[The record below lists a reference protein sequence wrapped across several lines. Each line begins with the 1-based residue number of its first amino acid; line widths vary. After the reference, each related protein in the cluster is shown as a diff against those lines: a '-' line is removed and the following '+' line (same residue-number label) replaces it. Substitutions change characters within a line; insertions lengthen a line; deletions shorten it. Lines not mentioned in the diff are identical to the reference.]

1 MTQYYVKSD
10 GNNGD
15 TGLDWAHAWATISHA
30 MLAMAEYDT
39 LNIMAGAYPED
50 VDVKTAHLTMIG
62 AGSGLVTFNNVMVYA
77 SHTSC
82 SGFTLTDT
90 STSMASNPP
99 VATNLTIDDVV
110 CLGTTVL
117 ADATDAT
124 ITNCDFAEF
133 ILPLYADGLASTN
146 NIFRSS
152 SGYTIYIS
160 PSTPTT
166 ATFENTTILGN
177 NAPAYAIDI
186 AGSANNITFTNTTFE
201 YPELAI
207 EIAAGLS
214 ATFIQDNNKVFI
226 GTTGT
231 NTVDGAK
238 STLVATEGTYDYRN
252 FVITPDAEIT
262 ITETSLWETT
272 GDQNKTWGVE
282 ATGSRTITF
291 VLGDM
296 LPDTMYNLK
305 VGGVKVSDATADASG
320 VITFPAYTGSFSEKI
335 FTTELT
341 PPVTFISQVIMI

>member
-39 LNIMAGAYPED
+39 LNIMEGAYPED
-50 VDVKTAHLTMIG
+50 VDVTTAHLTLIG
-62 AGSGLVTFNNVMVYA
+62 AGSGLVTISSINVRA
-77 SHTSC
+77 SYTSC
-82 SGFTLTDT
+82 SGVTLTAAD
-90 STSMASNPP
+90 SMDNGVGDA
-99 VATNLTIDDVV
+99 NLTIDDVI
-110 CLGTTVL
+110 CLGLTVL
-117 ADATDAT
+117 PDATGAN
-124 ITNCDFAEF
+124 ITNCDFTGIVF
-133 ILPLYADGLASTN
+133 PYLADGLTSTN
-146 NIFRSS
+146 NVFRAVDY
-152 SGYTIYIS
+152 GYTLYIGCS
-160 PSTPTT
+160 GVTN

-177 NAPAYAIDI
+177 IAPNNAIKI
-186 AGSANNITFTNTTFE
+186 LGTTNNITFTNTTFE